1 MSRIGASRRAVV
13 ATMIAVASLALSAA
27 QVLAGGGNG
36 PFPK

>member
-1 MSRIGASRRAVV
+1 MSRIRASRRAFV
-13 ATMIAVASLALSAA
+13 ATVIAVAGLALSAA